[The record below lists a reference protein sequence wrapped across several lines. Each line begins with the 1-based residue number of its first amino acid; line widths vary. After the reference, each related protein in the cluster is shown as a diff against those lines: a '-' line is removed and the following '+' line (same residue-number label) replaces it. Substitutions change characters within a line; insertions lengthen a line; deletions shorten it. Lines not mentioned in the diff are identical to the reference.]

1 MPIRDHI
8 LSFMIK
14 LAWRAK
20 TDLFVSNKT
29 IGADL
34 ILGPWYKHEILVV
47 ILHSNEQQTVD
58 VAGRCLC
65 RKLVKELR
73 KKER

>member
-1 MPIRDHI
+1 MMCDHI
-8 LSFMIK
+8 LSFIIK

-20 TDLFVSNKT
+20 TDLFVSKKT

-47 ILHSNEQQTVD
+47 ILHSNEQQSMLLGV
-58 VAGRCLC
+58 VSAESLL
-65 RKLVKELR
+65 KN
-73 KKER
+73 